1 MRTLIWATSLA
12 LLGASAVCAGDFLS
26 ANENNWWRYTNQTT
40 QQQVT
45 TRIALTSGNWR
56 RFENFAGLGDHWL
69 YIFPDNEWT
78 AVFDGAGGYTWIP
91 AFDSAVGTREVVQFG
106 GVNDGEVRV
115 VERGATVTTAAGTFN
130 DVTRLALRPTAGTAD
145 AGVTSIW
152 IAKGAGVV
160 KWAEQSFM
168 GEQVY
173 ELTAAMVDGGMLP
186 AQPSQ
191 PTTPASPAGQV
202 APTEHADQ
210 ELILWGC
217 NDPYIVIPTYRDA
230 WRAMHAVRARSECA
244 VDSNQSAAQIR
255 AEMVQAG
262 VSLDYVDFLL
272 VDLETV
278 WMRDYGPIITK
289 DAATGERQI
298 VDPQYYPGR
307 PYDDR
312 FPRAYAADR
321 GWARVSLNLS
331 FEGGNFVTDG
341 RGTVMVSKGVQWFNR
356 SRSVSYIEREFEK
369 VGANR
374 VVFFEPLVDEGTT
387 HMDMFSRIMDD
398 DTALVSRY
406 PAGHKQ
412 AAVCDQ
418 AAAGFRSLGYR
429 VLRVDADYR
438 YDEYGTY
445 TNSVLINGLALVPN
459 YSDGTKNR
467 AALQVYRDAGYDAQ
481 PVDARLIIRYSGA
494 THCVSMQVPR

>member
-1 MRTLIWATSLA
+1 MRTLTWVASLA
-12 LLGASAVCAGDFLS
+12 LLGATAVSAGDFLS
-26 ANENNWWRYTNQTT
+26 SNENNWWRYTNQTT
-40 QQQVT
+40 GQQVT

-69 YIFPDNEWT
+69 YIFDDNEWT
-78 AVFDGAGGYTWIP
+78 AVYDGNGGYTWIP
-91 AFDSAVGTREVVQFG
+91 AFDGQVGSSEVVQFG
-106 GVNDGEVRV
+106 GVNDGQVRV
-115 VERGATVTTAAGTFN
+115 AARGESVTTAAGTFG

-145 AGVTSIW
+145 AGVTAIW
-152 IAKGAGVV
+152 IANGVGVV

-173 ELTAAMVDGGMLP
+173 ELTTAQVDGRTLP
-186 AQPSQ
+186 AQVSQ
-191 PTTPASPAGQV
+191 PTTPSPAGQV
-202 APTEHADQ
+202 APTEHAQQ

-217 NDPYIVIPTYRDA
+217 DDPYIVIPTYRDS
-230 WRAMHAVRARSECA
+230 WRAMHRVRARSECA

-255 AEMVQAG
+255 FEMVQAG
-262 VSLDYVDFLL
+262 VELDYVEFLL
-272 VDLETV
+272 VDIQTV

-289 DAATGERQI
+289 DAATGERQV
-298 VDPQYYPGR
+298 VDPEYYPGR
-307 PYDDR
+307 PIDDR
-312 FPRAYAADR
+312 FPRAYASDR
-321 GWARVSLNLS
+321 GWRRVPLNVS
-331 FEGGNFVTDG
+331 FEGGNFITDG
-341 RGTVMVSKGVQWFNR
+341 RGTVCMSNGVKWFNR
-356 SRSVSYIEREFEK
+356 DKTTSQIEREFRK

-387 HMDMFSRIMDD
+387 HIDMFARIMSDD
-398 DTALVSRY
+398 VALVSRY
-406 PAGHKQ
+406 PVGHKQ
-412 AAVCDQ
+412 HQVCEE
-418 AAAGFRSLGYR
+418 AAAGFRNIGYR

-459 YSDGTKNR
+459 YADGSKNR
-467 AALQVYRDAGYDAQ
+467 AALQTYRDAGFDAQ